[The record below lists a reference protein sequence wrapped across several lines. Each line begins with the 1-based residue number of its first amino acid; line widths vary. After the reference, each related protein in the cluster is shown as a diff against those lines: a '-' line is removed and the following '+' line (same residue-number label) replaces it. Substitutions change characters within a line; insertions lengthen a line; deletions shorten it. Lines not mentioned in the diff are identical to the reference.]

1 VELFTGSPRAEKFE
15 IANCLAFL
23 VLSVRNLNCSSNFS
37 SPNFLLEKTLHTMI
51 GTQSIERARLVFRR
65 SKTAVQS
72 WIAAAKL
79 RTTRTFGPMTRV
91 MGAGIQKSQRLWAS
105 LELARRFY
113 PTMQLDSP
121 GTEVTGFSAGEE
133 VFDPLIVR
141 SLPRRLHALI
151 RFRVAIRIGSAARA
165 NHAALLC
172 QSEGWTVEQVA
183 AASAGY
189 DWNMFSETERLALR
203 YTDDL
208 TRTPLDVD
216 MATIRM
222 LKRQLT
228 DDQLIEL
235 AAAITQEN
243 FKTRFQAALGM
254 TRAAKDTAA

>member
-1 VELFTGSPRAEKFE
+1 
-15 IANCLAFL
+15 
-23 VLSVRNLNCSSNFS
+23 
-37 SPNFLLEKTLHTMI
+37 MI
-51 GTQSIERARLVFRR
+51 GKQSTEKARLALHQ
-65 SKTAVQS
+65 SKMAVQNWS
-72 WIAAAKL
+72 AAAKL
-79 RTTRTFGPMTRV
+79 RTKRIFGPIARFV
-91 MGAGIQKSQRLWAS
+91 AAGARKSELFWNS
-105 LELARRFY
+105 LTLARRFY
-113 PTMQLDSP
+113 PNLQVPSSP
-121 GTEVTGFSAGEE
+121 AVGSAGVSAGED

-172 QSEGWTVEQVA
+172 QAEGWSAEQVG

-189 DWNMFSETERLALR
+189 DWNMFTETERLALR

-216 MATIRM
+216 IATIRM

-228 DDQLIEL
+228 EDQLIEL

-243 FKTRFQAALGM
+243 FKARFQAAVSM
-254 TRAAKDTAA
+254 TRAARESAA

>member
-1 VELFTGSPRAEKFE
+1 LWLH
-15 IANCLAFL
+15 LAVFSE
-23 VLSVRNLNCSSNFS
+23 LSVRNLNCCSNSS

-51 GTQSIERARLVFRR
+51 GKLSTERARLAFRD
-65 SKTAVQS
+65 SQTALKNWAMVTKDRAS
-72 WIAAAKL
+72 RIVAPVSRVVGTGM
-79 RTTRTFGPMTRV
+79 RT
-91 MGAGIQKSQRLWAS
+91 ASRLWGT
-105 LELARRFY
+105 LTLARRFY
-113 PTMQLDSP
+113 PTLQLPSSP
-121 GTEVTGFSAGEE
+121 ELATAGLSAGED

-141 SLPRRLHALI
+141 TLPRRLHALI
-151 RFRVAIRIGSAARA
+151 RFRVAIRIGSEARA
-165 NHAALLC
+165 NHAAILC
-172 QSEGWTVEQVA
+172 QAEGWSAEQVG

-189 DWNMFSETERLALR
+189 DWNMFTETERLALR

-243 FKTRFQAALGM
+243 FKTRFQAAVSM
-254 TRAAKDTAA
+254 TRAARETAA

>member
-1 VELFTGSPRAEKFE
+1 
-15 IANCLAFL
+15 
-23 VLSVRNLNCSSNFS
+23 
-37 SPNFLLEKTLHTMI
+37 MI
-51 GTQSIERARLVFRR
+51 GAQSIERARLVFRR
-65 SKTAVQS
+65 SKTAVQGWS
-72 WIAAAKL
+72 AAAKL
-79 RTTRTFGPMTRV
+79 RTKRTLGPVARI
-91 MGAGIQKSQRLWAS
+91 MGAGVGKSQRLWAS

-113 PTMQLDSP
+113 PNMQLDSP
-121 GTEVTGFSAGEE
+121 GTEATGFTAGED

-165 NHAALLC
+165 NQAALLC
-172 QSEGWTVEQVA
+172 QSEGWSAEQVG

-189 DWNMFSETERLALR
+189 DWAMFSDTERLALR

-243 FKTRFQAALGM
+243 FKTRFQAAVSM
-254 TRAAKDTAA
+254 TRAARESAA